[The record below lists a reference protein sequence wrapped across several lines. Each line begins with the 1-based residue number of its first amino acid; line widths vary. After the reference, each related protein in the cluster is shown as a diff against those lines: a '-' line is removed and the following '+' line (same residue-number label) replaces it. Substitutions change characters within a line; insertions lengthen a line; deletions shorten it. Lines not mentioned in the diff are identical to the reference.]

1 MKALKKLSVL
11 AFYLVSNLVVSQDTM
26 YVVQSGG
33 LIGKHPASIV
43 DSIIFY
49 DPVTL
54 DTSIINDSI
63 IMDAD
68 RNIYT
73 SVKIGNQV
81 WMKENLRTSKYSD
94 GSPIFNITDNH
105 DWTRYHWKIGAWC
118 NYDND
123 SQNDSIYGKLY
134 NWEAVK
140 TDKLCPTGWHV
151 PTDSEW
157 FVLKVY
163 LAAEGHNGAEGTVLK
178 ATSGWDDDEN
188 GTDDY
193 GWLGLPGGLRSPF
206 SGNFGNISKVGKW
219 WSSSEVENN
228 TSEAWYHQLTSSYD
242 YISSEYSH
250 YKKSGLS
257 VRCLKNDDSIFLVND
272 DSVLAVY
279 GIAEIDSVIFY
290 RPNSSPTI
298 TKDLTIGDSA
308 LGGIVAYLLQ
318 RGDIGYDVNT
328 QHGLIVAPTDQ
339 STGAKW
345 GCSGTMVNGLNDY
358 DYGTGKQ
365 NTANILA
372 GCSETNI
379 AAYLCDTL
387 NIGGYS
393 DWFLPSQEELFKLY
407 SNKNIIDGFSPA
419 EYWSS
424 TESGSTRASGWS
436 LDPEYEVQFEDR
448 KRNLNYVRAVRY
460 F

>member
-178 ATSGWDDDEN
+178 ATSGSVSY
-188 GTDDY
+188 TH
-193 GWLGLPGGLRSPF
+193 LTLP
-206 SGNFGNISKVGKW
+206 
-219 WSSSEVENN
+219 
-228 TSEAWYHQLTSSYD
+228 
-242 YISSEYSH
+242 
-250 YKKSGLS
+250 
-257 VRCLKNDDSIFLVND
+257 
-272 DSVLAVY
+272 
-279 GIAEIDSVIFY
+279 
-290 RPNSSPTI
+290 
-298 TKDLTIGDSA
+298 TKR
-308 LGGIVAYLLQ
+308 IV
-318 RGDIGYDVNT
+318 
-328 QHGLIVAPTDQ
+328 
-339 STGAKW
+339 
-345 GCSGTMVNGLNDY
+345 
-358 DYGTGKQ
+358 
-365 NTANILA
+365 
-372 GCSETNI
+372 
-379 AAYLCDTL
+379 
-387 NIGGYS
+387 
-393 DWFLPSQEELFKLY
+393 
-407 SNKNIIDGFSPA
+407 
-419 EYWSS
+419 
-424 TESGSTRASGWS
+424 
-436 LDPEYEVQFEDR
+436 
-448 KRNLNYVRAVRY
+448 
-460 F
+460 